1 MRYDNRR
8 IEQGGEGHS
17 RTRKWL
23 GRAWIV
29 LLLTVVVVLKARGQE
44 EAGGTDID
52 APLAQQIYTFDLP
65 EQRLLDSLGEFT
77 ATTGIAVLR
86 ADGQAIEGM
95 APAIRGEMTAEQA
108 LHALLA
114 GASLSVEYRDER
126 TVELVEP
133 QTVTTVGDQVSLS
146 TLTVLG
152 NRSDWTYY
160 TPGSV
165 SVISREQIDRMPP
178 RHAADMLV
186 ETPGVYSAVS
196 AQDPGLSV
204 NIRGM
209 QDFGRVNMMID
220 GMRQN
225 FNENAHQQRN
235 GNFYV
240 DSELLSSVEIDK
252 GPSSGVHGATAIAGS
267 ADFQTISY
275 DDIILPGNDAG
286 VRLRGTTG
294 VGGDANGVH
303 FIGSAA
309 VAGRLGDNLELL
321 AAKSRRSFGE
331 YAPGKR
337 HQSYDWLTAGV
348 QDNPLEGEQELN
360 TVKFTDNTQNSELFK
375 ARLGLP
381 ADQALEFTWLHSQL
395 DYNNTSDRRS
405 IDPITGEA
413 AASED
418 AYTRY
423 GDARA
428 ESESFGLDYYYQ
440 PESPWFDLHAK
451 LYFVDTRNRRNVGAG
466 RPVMAGSLNM
476 TDYAWDNGYCE
487 SPSSEYWITACDAGL
502 GSTTDTRIKTY
513 GFTLENTSRF
523 SLAGID
529 GLSFNHGLEYF
540 QDRGDSESADTR
552 NGSAIDS
559 AENTLQPNGKRSTAS
574 AFGNLTWENET
585 WTLSAGL
592 RYDDY
597 RLNGETTVPG
607 TEWTYQDRE
616 DRFRWYAEHTRPVR
630 EGEMT
635 YEEYVQD
642 LKDQGRYEEVYNRG
656 KYDPAWQQEST
667 YTEYDVDEHQQRW
680 LPTLAAAYRPTDW
693 LEFFAGWGKSW
704 RPPGLT
710 ESLMEGQHPGDPFAT
725 MYPNPY
731 AEPETSRS
739 WEVGFNTTF
748 EGLLTPQDRLLT
760 KLAYYDT
767 RVDNYLITNMANV
780 LPGQVGGL
788 GNTMFINNLAPMKFQ
803 GIELELDYDAGPWYT
818 RLAYTHVLN
827 DDQDFCFKTYPLGS
841 GWIKEDQLDED
852 GNYSDKHNQ
861 AIEEGYDSYEDKL
874 DHRTQCGTGGEV
886 ASLGMNSARNSIMDR
901 GTWVLGTRL
910 FDRKLD
916 IGTRLT
922 YSAEGKP
929 KGFDTAIWPSY
940 TVWDLYASYR
950 FNQHVILRGA
960 VNNLRDESYVTG
972 YSDIFSR
979 TYAPGRT
986 VMAGLEVQF

>member
-1 MRYDNRR
+1 MKMRYDNRR
-8 IEQGGEGHS
+8 VEPGNEGHF

-23 GRAWIV
+23 GRIWIV
-29 LLLTVVVVLKARGQE
+29 LLLTIVVALKARGQE

-52 APLAQQIYTFDLP
+52 TPLAQQIHTFDLP
-65 EQRLLDSLGEFT
+65 EQRLLDSLGDFT

-86 ADGQAIEGM
+86 ADGQAIEGR
-95 APAIRGEMTAEQA
+95 APALRGEMTAAQA
-108 LHALLA
+108 LRELLA
-114 GASLSVEYRDER
+114 GASLAAEYRNER

-152 NRSDWTYY
+152 NRHDWTYR
-160 TPGSV
+160 TPNSV

-267 ADFQTISY
+267 ADFQTINY
-275 DDIILPGNDAG
+275 DDIILPGNDVG

-303 FIGSAA
+303 FIGSTA
-309 VAGRLGDNLELL
+309 VAGRFGDNLELL

-348 QDNPLEGEQELN
+348 QDNPLEGEQELS
-360 TVKFTDNTQNSELFK
+360 TVKFTDTTQDSELFK

-381 ADQALEFTWLHSQL
+381 ADQALEFTWLHSEL
-395 DYNNTSDRRS
+395 DYNNTSDRR
-405 IDPITGEA
+405 ITNPATGEIID
-413 AASED
+413 ED
-418 AYTRY
+418 DSYIRY

-428 ESESFGLDYYYQ
+428 ESESFGLDYDYQ
-440 PESPWFDLHAK
+440 PDSPWFDLHAK
-451 LYFVDTRNRRNVGAG
+451 LYFVDTKNHRNAGAG
-466 RPVMAGSLNM
+466 EGSLNM
-476 TDYAWDNGYCE
+476 SDYAWDNGYCE

-502 GSTTDTRIKTY
+502 GSRTDTRIKTY
-513 GFTLENTSRF
+513 GFLLENTSRF
-523 SLAGID
+523 TLAGID
-529 GLSFNHGLEYF
+529 GFSFDHGLEYF

-552 NGSAIDS
+552 NGSAVDS
-559 AENTLQPNGKRSTAS
+559 AESTLQPNGKRDLAS

-597 RLNGETTVPG
+597 RLKGNTAVPG
-607 TEWTYQDRE
+607 TEWAYVTRQEQFDARFDEATQQQMRDDGTYDII
-616 DRFRWYAEHTRPVR
+616 
-630 EGEMT
+630 
-635 YEEYVQD
+635 
-642 LKDQGRYEEVYNRG
+642 YNRG
-656 KYDPAWQQEST
+656 LYDPEWQSNPGM
-667 YTEYDVDEHQQRW
+667 YEYDIDEHQDRW

-693 LEFFAGWGKSW
+693 LELFAGWGKSW
-704 RPPGLT
+704 RPAGLT
-710 ESLMEGQHPGDPFAT
+710 ESLMEGQHPGDPFAS

-739 WEVGFNTTF
+739 WEAGFNTTF
-748 EGLLTPQDRLLT
+748 EGLLTPQDRLLS
-760 KLAYYDT
+760 KVAYYDT

-788 GNTMFINNLAPMKFQ
+788 GNTMFVNNLAPMKFQ

-841 GWIKEDQLDED
+841 HQIKEDQP
-852 GNYSDKHNQ
+852 GNYSDYHND
-861 AIEEGYDSYEDKL
+861 AIAEGYDSYEEKL
-874 DHRTQCGTGGEV
+874 DHQTQCAIGGEA
-886 ASLGMNSARNSIMDR
+886 ASLGMSSARNSIMDR
-901 GTWVLGTRL
+901 ATWVLGTRL

-929 KGFDTAIWPSY
+929 EGFDTAIWPSY

-950 FNQHVILRGA
+950 FNEHVILRGT